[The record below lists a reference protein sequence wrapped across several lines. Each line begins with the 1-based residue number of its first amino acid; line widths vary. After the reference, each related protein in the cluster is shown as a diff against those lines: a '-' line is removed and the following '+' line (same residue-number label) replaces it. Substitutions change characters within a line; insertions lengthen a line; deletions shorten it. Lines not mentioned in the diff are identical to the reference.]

1 VTAVN
6 LLGAE
11 LTWDEGD
18 PPGYNCGYLR
28 VGPLI
33 GAKDLGLTVYELPPG
48 QSICPYHYELG
59 FDEWLV
65 VLVGTPTLRSPQG
78 EQELR
83 PWDLA
88 FFPDGEEGAHKV
100 VNRTGEHV
108 RVAILSNKQLPSAA
122 VYPDSDKLGVW
133 PSNKIFRVADA
144 VDYYDGEL

>member
-1 VTAVN
+1 VSDVN
-6 LLGAE
+6 LFDAE

-33 GAKDLGLTVYELPPG
+33 GATDLGLTVYELPPG
-48 QSICPYHYELG
+48 QSICPYHYEFG
-59 FDEWLV
+59 FDEWLI
-65 VLVGTPTLRSPQG
+65 VLVGKPTLRSPDG

-83 PWDLA
+83 EWDLA

-100 VNRTGEHV
+100 INRTEEHV

-122 VYPDSDKLGVW
+122 VYPDSNKLGVW
-133 PSNKIFRVADA
+133 PSNKIFRIGDA